1 MSFFQQVEG
10 EAAVLVVEGVYR
22 QVDLYKRDGFLYAA
36 YAGGFVR
43 LMADGSTSK
52 AKMRLDHMSWGGP
65 LYKDALG
72 RLVAD
77 HMPGV
82 KTLEGTQSVLLLG
95 RPE

>member
-22 QVDLYKRDGFLYAA
+22 QVDLYKRDGWLYAA

-72 RLVAD
+72 RLLAEKA
-77 HMPGV
+77 PGALQLDDT
-82 KTLEGTQSVLLLG
+82 KSVLLLG